1 MTRLIGLHRINKYLT
16 IAALIWGGVA
26 YIYQLQV
33 VQSYLI
39 HLSSTWN
46 DKLRNEFHFEEK
58 KNNEDIFVQSK

>member
-1 MTRLIGLHRINKYLT
+1 M
-16 IAALIWGGVA
+16 AALIWGGVA

-39 HLSSTWN
+39 HVSSTWN

-58 KNNEDIFVQSK
+58 KYNEDIFVQSK